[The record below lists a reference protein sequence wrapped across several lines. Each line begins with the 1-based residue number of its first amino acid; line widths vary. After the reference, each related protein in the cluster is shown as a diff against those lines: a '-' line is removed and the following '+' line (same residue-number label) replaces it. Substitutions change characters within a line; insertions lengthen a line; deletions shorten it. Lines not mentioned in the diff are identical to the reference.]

1 MKGRVQLYKL
11 VIAEKPSVARSIAA
25 VIGANKNND
34 GYVEG
39 SGYIVTWCVGH
50 LVGLAYPEAYDE
62 KYAERWC
69 FEQLPIIPDRWIFQV
84 IENTAKQYKIVKELM
99 NDSRIDSII
108 CATDAGREGECI
120 FRYVYNKAGCKK
132 PFQRLWI
139 SSMEDKAIREGFANL
154 RDGHD
159 YDAMYAS
166 GLCRAKADWL
176 VGINGTRLFTVRHGA
191 MISVGRVQTPT
202 LAMVVKR
209 DHDISHFVKQRYFT
223 VELNMETFKASSEK
237 LNDEP
242 AAEKLKA
249 ACDSHK
255 AVVSKVI
262 REIKTVNPPRLYD
275 LTTLQREANRHY
287 GYTAQQTLDYLQLLY
302 EKKLATYPRTD
313 SQFLTD
319 DMEQTATDMIDI
331 IYSVFPDC
339 KVVDFTPDVKR
350 CINNKKVSDHHA
362 VIPTREI
369 STYDLSSLP
378 EGERNILKLIA
389 AKLVLATAPPHKFEA
404 VKAILTCEGNEFSTT
419 GKTVMQDGWKGI
431 EAVIRNGT
439 AAEDKDEKPLP
450 LLTEGMTFDSV
461 SAEKSEHF
469 TTPPKPYT
477 EDTLLKAME
486 TAGNSDHAEDSDVEK
501 KGLGTP
507 ATRAAIL
514 ETLVKR
520 GYIERS
526 KKQILSTEV
535 GRKLIG
541 AVPEMVSSPKLTA
554 DWETRLQA
562 IERSE
567 LSDTEFMDGI
577 THFINDMCS
586 TFSVK
591 DDSGTFA
598 PKRETLGSCPH
609 CGKEIV
615 SGKFGFYCTGKCG
628 MQIGKVFGKSLTEKQ
643 IQTLLGGDEI
653 SFTSNGRKTT
663 VLPEVIENNYTTK
676 DGKDI
681 HGFAWKT
688 KSFKKG

>member
-209 DHDISHFVKQRYFT
+209 DYDISHFVKQRYFT

-486 TAGNSDHAEDSDVEK
+486 TAGNSDYAEDSDVEK

-577 THFINDMCS
+577 THFITDMCS

-609 CGKEIV
+609 CGKDIV

>member
-1 MKGRVQLYKL
+1 
-11 VIAEKPSVARSIAA
+11 
-25 VIGANKNND
+25 
-34 GYVEG
+34 
-39 SGYIVTWCVGH
+39 
-50 LVGLAYPEAYDE
+50 
-62 KYAERWC
+62 
-69 FEQLPIIPDRWIFQV
+69 
-84 IENTAKQYKIVKELM
+84 
-99 NDSRIDSII
+99 
-108 CATDAGREGECI
+108 
-120 FRYVYNKAGCKK
+120 
-132 PFQRLWI
+132 
-139 SSMEDKAIREGFANL
+139 MEDKAIREGFANL

-209 DHDISHFVKQRYFT
+209 DYDISHFVKQRYFT
-223 VELNMETFKASSEK
+223 VELNTGTFKASSEK
-237 LNDEP
+237 LNDE
-242 AAEKLKA
+242 ATADKLKA
-249 ACDSHK
+249 ACDGRN
-255 AVVSKVI
+255 AVVSEVI

-275 LTTLQREANRHY
+275 LTTLQREANRQY
-287 GYTAQQTLDYLQLLY
+287 GYTAQQTLDYLQLIY

-331 IYSVFPDC
+331 IYSVFPDF
-339 KVVDFTPDVKR
+339 KVSDFAPDVKR

-378 EGERNILKLIA
+378 EGERNILKLVA
-389 AKLVLATAPPHKFEA
+389 VKLILATAPPHKYEA
-404 VKAILTCEGNEFSTT
+404 VKAILTCENNKFSAT

-431 EAVIRNGT
+431 EAVIRKGT
-439 AAEDKDEKPLP
+439 AAEDKEEKPLP

-461 SAEKSEHF
+461 SAEKAEHY

-486 TAGNSDHAEDSDVEK
+486 TAGNGDYAEDSDVEK

-526 KKQILSTEV
+526 KKQILSTEI
-535 GRKLIG
+535 GRKLID

-554 DWETRLQA
+554 DWETKLQA

-567 LSDTEFMDGI
+567 MTDTEFMNGI
-577 THFINDMCS
+577 THFITDMCGS
-586 TFSVK
+586 FSVK
-591 DDSGTFA
+591 DESGSFA
-598 PKRETLGSCPH
+598 PQHEALGSCPH
-609 CGKEIV
+609 CGKDIV

-628 MQIGKVFGKSLTEKQ
+628 MQVGKVFGKSLTEKQ
-643 IQTLLGGDEI
+643 IQTLLGGGEV

-663 VLPEVIENNYTTK
+663 VLPEVVENNYTTK
-676 DGKDI
+676 DGKEI

-688 KSFKKG
+688 KSTKKG

>member
-1 MKGRVQLYKL
+1 MHKL

-25 VIGANKNND
+25 VIGANKNGD

-39 SGYIVTWCVGH
+39 GGYIVTWCVGH
-50 LVGLAYPEAYDE
+50 LVGLAYPETYNE
-62 KYAERWC
+62 KYAERWS
-69 FEQLPIIPDRWIFQV
+69 FAQLPIIPDKWLFEV
-84 IENTAKQYKIVKELM
+84 IDNTAKQYKIVKELM
-99 NDSRIDSII
+99 NDSRIDEII

-120 FRYVYNKAGCKK
+120 FRYVYYKAGCKK
-132 PFQRLWI
+132 PFKRLWI

-202 LAMVVKR
+202 LAMVVRR
-209 DHDISHFVKQRYFT
+209 DYDIAHFVKQRYFT
-223 VELNMETFKASSEK
+223 VELNTGTFKASSEK
-237 LNDEP
+237 LNDE
-242 AAEKLKA
+242 AAADTLKSTCDGKSA
-249 ACDSHK
+249 AVSE
-255 AVVSKVI
+255 VV

-275 LTTLQREANRHY
+275 LTTLQREANRQY

-319 DMEQTATDMIDI
+319 DMEQTARDMIDV
-331 IYSVFPDC
+331 IYSVFPDF
-339 KVVDFTPDVKR
+339 KVSDFAPDVKR

-369 STYDLSSLP
+369 SSYDLSSLP
-378 EGERNILKLIA
+378 EGERNVLKLIA
-389 AKLVLATAPPHKFEA
+389 AKLILATAPPHKYEA
-404 VKAILTCEGNEFSTT
+404 VKAIITCEKNRFSAT

-431 EAVIRNGT
+431 EAVIRKGA
-439 AAEDKDEKPLP
+439 AAEDKEETPLP

-461 SAEKSEHF
+461 SAEKAEHF

-486 TAGNSDHAEDSDVEK
+486 TAGNADYAEDSDVEK

-526 KKQILSTEV
+526 KKQILSTDM
-535 GRKLIG
+535 GRKLID

-554 DWETRLQA
+554 DWETKLQA

-567 LSDTEFMDGI
+567 MTDSEFMNGI
-577 THFINDMCS
+577 NHFISDMCGAY
-586 TFSVK
+586 SVK
-591 DDSGTFA
+591 DESGNFA
-598 PKRETLGSCPH
+598 PKHEALGSCPN
-609 CGKEIV
+609 CGKDIV

-628 MQIGKVFGKSLTEKQ
+628 MQIGKVFGKTLSEKQ
-643 IQTLLGGDEI
+643 IKALLDGSEV
-653 SFTSNGRKTT
+653 SYTSNGKKTT
-663 VLPEVIENNYTTK
+663 VLPEVTENNYTSK
-676 DGKDI
+676 DGKEI

-688 KSFKKG
+688 KSSKKG